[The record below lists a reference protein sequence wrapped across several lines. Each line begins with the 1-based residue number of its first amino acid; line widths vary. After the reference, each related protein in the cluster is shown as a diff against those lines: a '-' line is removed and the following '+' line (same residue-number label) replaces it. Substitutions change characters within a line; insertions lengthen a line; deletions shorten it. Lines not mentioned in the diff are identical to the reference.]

1 VVITRKMD
9 ALHVLQHQDVD
20 GVVRATK
27 KVHVWLEVREVLQ
40 MVPVPTG
47 NTTNVLPPNAIPL
60 VYMELVFV
68 EVVIAS
74 LDMVAKPAMR
84 LTDVMEFSDPTCRLI
99 SVEYAEVTPPAVWD
113 VMAHPSVPNM
123 MYVEFVEALD
133 LLVVSNVT
141 RWIVVIV
148 LAMAKRFVSGVP
160 IKRLV
165 SPGLTSH
172 NVTSLQAVLQT
183 ARVLY

>member
-27 KVHVWLEVREVLQ
+27 KVHVWLEIREVLQ
-40 MVPVPTG
+40 MILVPTG
-47 NTTNVLPPNAIPL
+47 NTTNVLHPNAILL

-74 LDMVAKPAMR
+74 LDTVVKPVMR
-84 LTDVMEFSDPTCRLI
+84 LMDAMEFLDPTCRLI
-99 SVEYAEVTPPAVWD
+99 SVEYVEVTPPAVWD
-113 VMAHPSVPNM
+113 VMVLHLVPNM
-123 MYVEFVEALD
+123 THVEFVEALD